1 MGFGWLLIG
10 YLLAALMSLYRP
22 LSVAMLIGWPLIIA
36 GLSKLAHYERF
47 FRYGYFLSFFS
58 LPFALFFAA
67 EGLSFAEWIPAFR
80 FLEVS
85 YKLFSVCYFLFY
97 FAIHLF
103 LLLGIARLSKTLP
116 LPETELF
123 AWRNFVILAV
133 YQVLYLVL
141 LLPVPLFKNYGGYF
155 ALPLTLLRL
164 LSVLLN
170 LWLFYRCFMK
180 ILPADR
186 DLTRSSD
193 LLENKKEGNLK

>member
-1 MGFGWLLIG
+1 M
-10 YLLAALMSLYRP
+10 P
-22 LSVAMLIGWPLIIA
+22 
-36 GLSKLAHYERF
+36 
-47 FRYGYFLSFFS
+47 FS
-58 LPFALFFAA
+58 
-67 EGLSFAEWIPAFR
+67 
-80 FLEVS
+80 
-85 YKLFSVCYFLFY
+85 
-97 FAIHLF
+97 AIHLF